1 MIPDEILQEIV
12 SRARSDW
19 PKDKDMQKHCIS
31 AEKEGFE
38 KLQNLDFGGL
48 SDRRDETINAAKDI
62 FTGWDEIYNEVES
75 EVLAHRKILGF
86 SVEGIEQ
93 DIIDDWKA
101 LAENDHEG
109 NFTGQLDYLETKA
122 AQYASILETRQ
133 QIDPIKKL
141 LIELEQII
149 GNECY
154 NGNIQNYGSW
164 GELDSIGR
172 KFRYPVKYYS
182 DKNEKKTW
190 NVPADIPS
198 EDLITGHYAFGANEL
213 SIYRALYKVVSHL
226 RAKYGLKV

>member
-1 MIPDEILQEIV
+1 
-12 SRARSDW
+12 
-19 PKDKDMQKHCIS
+19 MQKHCIS

-38 KLQNLDFGGL
+38 KLQVLDFGDL
-48 SDRRDETINAAKDI
+48 SDQRDEIISSAKDI
-62 FTGWDEIYNEVES
+62 YTGWDEIFGEVES
-75 EVLAHRKILGF
+75 EVLAHQRILDF

-93 DIIDDWKA
+93 NVIDEWKA
-101 LAENDHEG
+101 LAEKDHEWS
-109 NFTGQLDYLETKA
+109 FTGQLDFLEGKE
-122 AQYASILETRQ
+122 AQHVSVLETRL

-141 LIELEQII
+141 LIELEKII

-164 GELDSIGR
+164 GELDSTGR

-182 DKNEKKTW
+182 DKSEKKTW

-226 RAKYGLKV
+226 RAEYGLKV